1 MQEWSHYW
9 SSAQHCPLAAAKRD
23 RQRERSQFPPA
34 ALTIVPSAPSQS
46 GTGRESAPSFCPLL
60 SPSFPVLPVSLPV
73 PGVAGPLWNPPRAKR
88 GCFWVPALPGPGWE
102 RRRSGRERRDRGG
115 GKGKGKRE
123 RGARRRGRAGPE
135 EEEEEQREEEPQH
148 QPHVVP
154 PLGPRLPR
162 FRPLRKPQ
170 DFPFPNLGQVE
181 EEAARRKK
189 MPQDTQAGKEL
200 SMESRED
207 KSPQQNLVAEAVW
220 SGSRA
225 QESNGEEK
233 SPRSHTRRGCK
244 RR

>member
-1 MQEWSHYW
+1 MI
-9 SSAQHCPLAAAKRD
+9 
-23 RQRERSQFPPA
+23 F
-34 ALTIVPSAPSQS
+34 
-46 GTGRESAPSFCPLL
+46 
-60 SPSFPVLPVSLPV
+60 
-73 PGVAGPLWNPPRAKR
+73 PGVAGPLWNPPRAER
-88 GCFWVPALPGPGWE
+88 GCFWVPALPGPGRE

-123 RGARRRGRAGPE
+123 RGAGRRGRGGPE

-148 QPHVVP
+148 QPHAVP

-200 SMESRED
+200 RMESRED
-207 KSPQQNLVAEAVW
+207 KSPQQNLVAEAIW

-233 SPRSHTRRGCK
+233 VLEIPHKEGLQTQITGI
-244 RR
+244 